1 MGNSMH
7 KQLHIFVYIHH
18 VILLRWDDFALTA
31 FSVFFL
37 SVSKAQFI
45 FIKHF
50 VPISFTVSELQLCY
64 YTSLTPQGAE
74 N

>member
-18 VILLRWDDFALTA
+18 VLLLRWDDFALTA
-31 FSVFFL
+31 FFLFSFFL
-37 SVSKAQFI
+37 C
-45 FIKHF
+45 IKHF